1 MEWCQFFSNLAT
13 FLGSIVDVGSDV
25 INSLDLLGQNAT
37 KWLLTSTKICP
48 RVNFEDLKNRLC
60 NPNNTQEILRDSW
73 GYAGLG
79 IIFLPGVVLFPYIVL
94 GAIRNKYWK
103 FLGLMIVLLPI
114 YPALLILTQLFS
126 LISFC
131 RGAKVHKS
139 ARQIGLMAFGMEAFF
154 ESFCQLVLQGY
165 TILYGYQVTITQA
178 VSISFSLLALART
191 SILFDIT
198 MKKVDFGF
206 IETLRHT
213 ASILPCYASAIVF
226 RVTSFSLTIA
236 YFRHWS
242 ILPISLLFV
251 ELAVVSYL
259 RYRNVEEKSRRFV
272 FVYLTCLSNA
282 GVLNAN
288 NIGEF
293 AGDMQD
299 RKDDADGK
307 RFIRRS
313 SVITF
318 IHHAVVLCTIM
329 VLTKVH
335 PKYFT
340 EGRINDI
347 ILRPEPNEPHLCCFY
362 WVFGVTLLVGFMSM
376 MLALSNARKVS
387 EVDMTASQRIRQ
399 QS

>member
-1 MEWCQFFSNLAT
+1 M
-13 FLGSIVDVGSDV
+13 
-25 INSLDLLGQNAT
+25 
-37 KWLLTSTKICP
+37 
-48 RVNFEDLKNRLC
+48 
-60 NPNNTQEILRDSW
+60 
-73 GYAGLG
+73 
-79 IIFLPGVVLFPYIVL
+79 
-94 GAIRNKYWK
+94 
-103 FLGLMIVLLPI
+103 
-114 YPALLILTQLFS
+114 
-126 LISFC
+126 
-131 RGAKVHKS
+131 
-139 ARQIGLMAFGMEAFF
+139 
-154 ESFCQLVLQGY
+154 
-165 TILYGYQVTITQA
+165 
-178 VSISFSLLALART
+178 
-191 SILFDIT
+191 
-198 MKKVDFGF
+198 
-206 IETLRHT
+206 
-213 ASILPCYASAIVF
+213 
-226 RVTSFSLTIA
+226 
-236 YFRHWS
+236 
-242 ILPISLLFV
+242 
-251 ELAVVSYL
+251 
-259 RYRNVEEKSRRFV
+259 
-272 FVYLTCLSNA
+272 SNA